1 MGPDNGF
8 EAIPNP
14 DSPNPDSPDPD
25 GEIAVLIVEDHAM
38 VAEGLSAA
46 LSEEKDVRVV
56 GVVGTLAA
64 AYDAVERAHPDVV
77 LLDFGLP
84 DGDGATG
91 TEEILRR
98 RPGTRVV
105 MFTGSG
111 SHEVLVRAIEAGCAG
126 FLHKS
131 KSIDE
136 VVLAVRAAYAGEAL
150 FSPAVL
156 SDVVSRLR
164 KPEVPYREPLS
175 PREREVLTMLAE
187 GMATQDIAT
196 TLFLSLHTVR
206 NHVRNILTKLGA
218 HSKLEAVAIA
228 AREGLVDLTPTR

>member
-1 MGPDNGF
+1 MGPDNGV
-8 EAIPNP
+8 EDGLEVIT
-14 DSPNPDSPDPD
+14 DPD
-25 GEIAVLIVEDHAM
+25 DGIDVLIVEDHAM

-46 LSEEKDVRVV
+46 LSEQKDVR
-56 GVVGTLAA
+56 VVGTLAA
-64 AYDAVERAHPDVV
+64 AYDAVDRAHPDVV

-98 RPGTRVV
+98 NPGTRVV

-111 SHEVLVRAIEAGCAG
+111 SHDVLVRAIEAGCAG
-126 FLHKS
+126 FLHRS
-131 KSIDE
+131 KTIDE
-136 VVLAVRAAYAGEAL
+136 VVLAVRAAHAGEAL

-156 SDVVSRLR
+156 SDVLSRLR

-175 PREREVLTMLAE
+175 PREREVLTLLAE
-187 GMATQDIAT
+187 GMATQDIANQ
-196 TLFLSLHTVR
+196 LFLSLHTVR

-228 AREGLVDLTPTR
+228 AREGLVDLTPSR